1 MVTLEEI
8 LKKRFEIKQRMK
20 DWGYNNPRLFKGLII
35 KNEDSIINDGSH
47 ILNFLV
53 DENNDEI
60 PIANKRMLELDL
72 ERLLTNCRV
81 IVSLK
86 DEFNEESEYKIKEAV
101 SFDSEVALR
110 EYFGPDWQFEE
121 LKLNEKELATQNH
134 AYDNLDFI
142 KNGIKAQIGAKRAR
156 SEEDTNEPK
165 NQPSQEEKAQIDK
178 IEREVSDLSPSA
190 REELFTRFQKY
201 KEQKVTSVLPPSKP
215 ISGVS

>member
-8 LKKRFEIKQRMK
+8 LKKRVEIKQRMK

-72 ERLLTNCRV
+72 ERLLINCRV

-101 SFDSEVALR
+101 SFDNEVALR
-110 EYFGPDWQFEE
+110 EYFGADWQFEE
-121 LKLNEKELATQNH
+121 LKLNEKELATQKH
-134 AYDNLDFI
+134 AYENLDFI
-142 KNGIKAQIGAKRAR
+142 KNSIKTQISAKRAR
-156 SEEDTNEPK
+156 SEEDTNESK
-165 NQPSQEEKAQIDK
+165 NQPSQEEIAKIEK
-178 IEREVSDLSPSA
+178 IEREVSDLSPTA
-190 REELFTRFQKY
+190 REELFARMKKF
-201 KEQKVTSVLPPSKP
+201 KEPKLTSVPQPTKP